1 MKLFSEFSLALIVV
15 AVIAYLFIFYSSSN
29 ILSNA
34 CNISLSIS
42 NLLSPLLG
50 DLPQKRLER
59 KCQQLESIVSAVL
72 KIAKDNQVIVEFCAG
87 GVSFL

>member
-1 MKLFSEFSLALIVV
+1 MFATFTSL
-15 AVIAYLFIFYSSSN
+15 
-29 ILSNA
+29 
-34 CNISLSIS
+34 
-42 NLLSPLLG
+42 PLG

>member
-1 MKLFSEFSLALIVV
+1 MQYIIK
-15 AVIAYLFIFYSSSN
+15 YLNFTFF
-29 ILSNA
+29 
-34 CNISLSIS
+34 
-42 NLLSPLLG
+42 LLPLG

-87 GVSFL
+87 GVSFS

>member
-1 MKLFSEFSLALIVV
+1 MQHIFKYLKFTFSSLH
-15 AVIAYLFIFYSSSN
+15 
-29 ILSNA
+29 
-34 CNISLSIS
+34 
-42 NLLSPLLG
+42 LG